1 MGHPRRASRKRQA
14 GLVRDQRGEAAS
26 EAWLLEART
35 KMLIAE
41 VRRAGSPPHTP
52 TLGVGDAVW
61 VTTRAG
67 LWTCF
72 LLRQQTERSPLPTPP
87 FMFLKPLPGGGRGW
101 HPLSAPSPAVLG
113 RGLVSAEKLSGLQ
126 KARPTNVKRSCCSG
140 FRVHFWVA
148 RTSHSLLR
156 VMGINSQKHAY
167 APKIVET
174 YVPLMTAH
182 ERSGTSGPR

>member
-35 KMLIAE
+35 KMLIAK

-72 LLRQQTERSPLPTPP
+72 LLRQQTERSPPPTPP
-87 FMFLKPLPGGGRGW
+87 FMFLKPLPGGGRG
-101 HPLSAPSPAVLG
+101 LAPSERSISCSPG
-113 RGLVSAEKLSGLQ
+113 QGTRLSG
-126 KARPTNVKRSCCSG
+126 KAQRSPES
-140 FRVHFWVA
+140 
-148 RTSHSLLR
+148 
-156 VMGINSQKHAY
+156 
-167 APKIVET
+167 P
-174 YVPLMTAH
+174 PD
-182 ERSGTSGPR
+182 